1 MSCPRETWPR
11 WSTKLLEFD
20 HVEEVARGG
29 RASVTGIRLRC
40 RAHNQYGAECAFG
53 AGFMRERRECA
64 QRAAEAR
71 RHEQEARAAEG
82 TLRRAAEARARAAV
96 AGVIAPLR
104 SLGFSA
110 DESRQAAAL
119 CGSIPEAPL
128 EQRVRRALS
137 YFRPPGRPRKP
148 QPT

>member
-1 MSCPRETWPR
+1 
-11 WSTKLLEFD
+11 
-20 HVEEVARGG
+20 
-29 RASVTGIRLRC
+29 
-40 RAHNQYGAECAFG
+40 
-53 AGFMRERRECA
+53 MRERREAA

-71 RHEQEARAAEG
+71 RREQEARAAEG
-82 TLRRAAEARARAAV
+82 TRRRAAEARVRAA
-96 AGVIAPLR
+96 AEEVIAPLR

-119 CGSIPEAPL
+119 CEAIPEAPL

-137 YFRPPGRPRKP
+137 YFRPPGRPCMP